1 MDAADELTMRE
12 LHPFWARATIA
23 ETPVEEATRESGL
36 IVPIKS
42 EQGRFQRG
50 VLLEI
55 NEAWDEGTPGRAIV
69 DTLKRGTVVFFQKGV
84 KIGDVWVV
92 DIQDILAFEGSE

>member
-1 MDAADELTMRE
+1 MDAADQLTMRE

-55 NEAWDEGTPGRAIV
+55 DLVWDENTPGHLIA
-69 DTLKRGTVVFFQKGV
+69 DQLGAGTVVYFQKGV